1 MSKHDL
7 MRDPFYAQLM
17 FVIESSI
24 CRADRD
30 AQQKGIRLTDSNI
43 KSALNRARRLTPQ
56 AAQHIPGKP
65 VETREDIIGELAS
78 SIAVNRMLL
87 GEEIETEDGEESAEV
102 SCEDWTA
109 AISAVEA
116 SLKVRRSNEPG
127 GRDYL
132 DYVRNFIEKHEG
144 SGSST
149 SPVKRQGAAPTG
161 FSYSWKTV

>member
-1 MSKHDL
+1 MNKHDL

-24 CRADRD
+24 CHADRE
-30 AQQKGIRLTDSNI
+30 ALQRGIRLTDSNI
-43 KSALNRARRLTPQ
+43 KSALNRARRLTSH
-56 AAQHIPGKP
+56 APGGP
-65 VETREDIIGELAS
+65 IETREDIIDELAL
-78 SIAVNRMLL
+78 SIAVNRTLL
-87 GEEIETEDGEESAEV
+87 AEKIKTEDGGETAEV

-132 DYVRNFIEKHEG
+132 DYVRNFIEKHE
-144 SGSST
+144 
-149 SPVKRQGAAPTG
+149 V
-161 FSYSWKTV
+161 